1 MANKPTPKYI
11 LVVEDETY
19 LRDLYVQILE
29 KEGYIVDKAADG
41 EEAYLKLGKKQYD
54 LILLDIILPNMDG
67 LQVLEKLK
75 NESKEVT
82 GSIVLLTNLSQEL
95 VISKAVGLGVRGY
108 IVKSDMT
115 PEQIVQEVKEYL
127 ENKQGKNPLS

>member
-41 EEAYLKLGKKQYD
+41 EEAYLKLEKKQYD
-54 LILLDIILPNMDG
+54 LILLDIILPKMDG

-75 NESKEVT
+75 NESKAVT

>member
-1 MANKPTPKYI
+1 MPNKPIPKYI

-41 EEAYLKLGKKQYD
+41 EEAYLKLSKKQYN
-54 LILLDIILPNMDG
+54 LILLDIILPKMDG

-75 NESKEVT
+75 NETKEVKGT
-82 GSIVLLTNLSQEL
+82 VVLLTNLSQEL

-127 ENKQGKNPLS
+127 ENKEGKNSLS